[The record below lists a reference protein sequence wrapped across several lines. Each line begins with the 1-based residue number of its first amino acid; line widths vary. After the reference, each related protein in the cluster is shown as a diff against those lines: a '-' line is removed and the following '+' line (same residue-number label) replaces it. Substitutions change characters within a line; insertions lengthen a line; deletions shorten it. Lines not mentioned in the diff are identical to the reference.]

1 MANTINLTYDEI
13 AKALAVAAKEM
24 ITKENGVNN
33 HSMQVDDN
41 YINPFAAYLLN
52 KADVPIAKK
61 NGVLL
66 SKSEIDET
74 TLDFTQTRSLT
85 EEANEATIRYIF
97 DKSPYLSMFNSRV
110 VSKLV
115 EPIQGR
121 SVTKKNLISNE
132 QKGGEVSSVNRRI
145 VHNFGINLYLKNV
158 NLQKDIPLQTVI
170 DNLYNP
176 SFESDTMNDVAIALA
191 NDILLLVTNGIE
203 YDSYATTEN
212 FYDLNKGFVKILMDA
227 DGKHTNTYGQIQ
239 INGFN
244 GVHLTSNKIDA
255 SNVTGVNYT
264 AANLLALMRK
274 MYQSVPTEYRT
285 NPNNV
290 WLMSQMDADLYMDSR
305 SDMTSPSNVTREAVL
320 TNGLYPNFMGHR
332 IVVLPDMYGINE
344 IHEYTQANVPGA
356 LIFGDPKNIDIAM
369 SKRDWI
375 NSVDYNA
382 RGTYGATYEYDYH
395 AYIDVQVMK
404 PNSFVI
410 AYSGAKP
417 SAPIVVS
424 ESGNKTGN
432 SGEYALS
439 SGVYTIGGGAT
450 DKFYVYCDNP
460 GAIIVKSDTDITT
473 SSYDTQTELD
483 TLVDGDANTEY
494 IANGGYFTMAG
505 SGIVYFRAYHPNCAT
520 ASDGITC
527 NVTIT

>member
-1 MANTINLTYDEI
+1 MANTVNLTCDEI
-13 AKALAVAAKEM
+13 AMALAGAAKEM
-24 ITKENGVNN
+24 IAKQNENNKPI
-33 HSMQVDDN
+33 HVDSN
-41 YINPFAAYLLN
+41 YISPFAAYLLN
-52 KADVPIAKK
+52 KADVPIARK

-74 TLDFTQTRSLT
+74 TLDFTQNRSLT
-85 EEANEATIRYIF
+85 EETNEATIKYIF

-110 VSKLV
+110 VDKLV
-115 EPIQGR
+115 TPIKGR

-132 QKGGEVSSVNRRI
+132 QKGGEVNSVNRRI
-145 VHNFGINLYLKNV
+145 VHNFGINLYLKHI

-170 DNLYNP
+170 DNLYNEN
-176 SFESDTMNDVAIALA
+176 FETETMDDVAIALA

-203 YDSYATTEN
+203 YDSYSTTEN

-239 INGFN
+239 VNGFN

-255 SNVTGVNYT
+255 TDVTGVNYT
-264 AANLLALMRK
+264 PANLLALMRK
-274 MYQSVPTEYRT
+274 MYQSLPLEYRN

-332 IVVLPDMYGINE
+332 IVVIPDMYGINE
-344 IHEYTQANVPGA
+344 IHEYTNANVPGA
-356 LIFGDPKNIDIAM
+356 IIFGDPKNIDVAI
-369 SKRDWI
+369 SRRDWI

-382 RGTYGATYEYDYH
+382 RGVYGATYEYDYH

-410 AYSGAKP
+410 AYRGAKP
-417 SAPIVVS
+417 SDPIVVS
-424 ESGNKTGN
+424 ESGHESGN
-432 SGEYALS
+432 SGEYPIS
-439 SGVYTIGGGAT
+439 NGVYTITGTDT

-460 GAIIVKSDTDITT
+460 GAVIVKSNTDITGL
-473 SSYDTQTELD
+473 SYDTKEELD
-483 TLVDGDANTEY
+483 ALVSGDANTEY
-494 IANGGYFTMAG
+494 IANGDYFTMQE
-505 SGIVYFRAYHPNCAT
+505 SGTVYLRAYHPNCSK
-520 ASDGITC
+520 ASNGITC
-527 NVTIT
+527 NVTIS